1 MAGKKFYGDFIPEGK
16 RIIEGELRD
25 APPDPYVLI
34 EQQKARILDL
44 ERQARNGETLDL
56 QVAVSNLTKE
66 LNAAKELHK
75 SLTTQLQGAK
85 AHAFA
90 VEKERDDARAEAS
103 DLRMQ
108 VHNAN
113 RLPPVTDEMKAKADQ
128 ARAADQAVID
138 EGKAKARKGK

>member
-44 ERQARNGETLDL
+44 ERQAKTGEALDL

-66 LNAAKELHK
+66 LNAARELHK

-85 AHAFA
+85 AHSFQ
-90 VEKERDDARAEAS
+90 VEKERDAAREEAS
-103 DLRMQ
+103 ELRMQ

-113 RLPPVTDEMKAKADQ
+113 RLPPVTDDMRAKADQ
-128 ARAADQAVID
+128 ARAADQAIID